1 MYKLY
6 ILEARQIICRYIQSS
21 IQTNLMT
28 LRWIEFFQSGY
39 IVNSIKDLQKLAVL
53 NYLRDFGLQKSAW
66 KKLVF
71 LTTEFEFLNHI
82 Y

>member
-6 ILEARQIICRYIQSS
+6 ILEARQIICRYMQSS

-39 IVNSIKDLQKLAVL
+39 TENSIIDLQELAML
-53 NYLRDFGLQKSAW
+53 NYMRDFGLQKSAW

-71 LTTEFEFLNHI
+71 LATEVEFLNHI